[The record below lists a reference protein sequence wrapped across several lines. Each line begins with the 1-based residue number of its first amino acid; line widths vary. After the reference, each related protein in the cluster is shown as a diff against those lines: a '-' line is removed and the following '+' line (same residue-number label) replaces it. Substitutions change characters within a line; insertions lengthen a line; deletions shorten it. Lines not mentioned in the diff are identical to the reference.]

1 MGAGAG
7 GMGTGSCVSV
17 RQTTSTVVRGLGCA
31 IFPVCLSVC
40 QSVYQYTTDVLVL
53 RLRSVSLWYNV
64 ARCGVLVL
72 YYLRKVVKGR
82 SLYIYARAMQSAAMA
97 VAVAHGLP
105 LVPPKRS

>member
-7 GMGTGSCVSV
+7 GMGTGSFVSV

-53 RLRSVSLWYNV
+53 RCVSLWYGV
-64 ARCGVLVL
+64 VRCGVLC
-72 YYLRKVVKGR
+72 
-82 SLYIYARAMQSAAMA
+82 YIYYYIKSVRYNII
-97 VAVAHGLP
+97 
-105 LVPPKRS
+105 